1 MYDDFFQKGVFQ
13 VIKAVAVALL
23 CSVLLCAI
31 YALVLRVAPMAD
43 VAITV
48 VTQVL
53 KGVSLAT
60 GTILF
65 LKGERGLIKGAV
77 CGLLFSM
84 LGYLTFSA
92 LGGDFSLSWLIALE
106 ILLFAAVGGLT
117 GVAAVNLKRG

>member
-1 MYDDFFQKGVFQ
+1 

-65 LKGERGLIKGAV
+65 LKGEKGLVKGAV

-92 LGGDFSLSWLIALE
+92 FGGDFSLSWLIALE